1 MVKKKRPL
9 YGSWLILVLF
19 LFSFGWFFINKFYD
33 QQVISQQATYLE
45 KKAELFL
52 ALSNDDLNAIAS
64 LATSETLGEEER
76 ITGTQRYFFTLD
88 GEHELAREA
97 VGDLFVHVP
106 VLRTDTAG
114 LEKHLDHHQVATAR
128 ADLAADLARLDGL
141 HLDSGIGEKYVAHRT
156 SKLNFDFVV
165 CPL

>member
-9 YGSWLILVLF
+9 YGSWLILVIF

-76 ITGTQRYFFTLD
+76 IAY
-88 GEHELAREA
+88 
-97 VGDLFVHVP
+97 VSSY
-106 VLRTDTAG
+106 LR
-114 LEKHLDHHQVATAR
+114 
-128 ADLAADLARLDGL
+128 
-141 HLDSGIGEKYVAHRT
+141 
-156 SKLNFDFVV
+156 LNKNKNF
-165 CPL
+165 